1 MGVGTDVV
9 TGPQPFPFPSLSPV
23 LSPPNGRGHVSMSG
37 GEFVSVFLGIEWAA
51 L

>member
-1 MGVGTDVV
+1 MGIGTDVV
-9 TGPQPFPFPSLSPV
+9 MHPIFSFAFPLPV

-37 GEFVSVFLGIEWAA
+37 SEFVSVFLGVEWAA